1 MELLRSA
8 LTRLEQALEDQLSS
22 KNTLQESI
30 ANAMGA
36 LRDAAMQ
43 IHSLNGKD
51 EALETWSDV
60 NEAGHTCSKTTSLA
74 FDHKQVYDWIKA
86 SSGKPVRNIKLLW
99 RGTEHG
105 FTAAAFHQ
113 RCDGI
118 PNTLTVMRNS
128 ANSKVCGAYTD
139 VAFHSSGAYI
149 PGQVGKS
156 FLFSVSTAG
165 QVTQH
170 LLQKGQYALC
180 GNAAYGP
187 IFGSGHD
194 LLVCDNCNSQNN
206 CGSNLPH
213 SYQGGDCNTLMG
225 TPNFTL
231 DQIETYQVEF

>member
-30 ANAMGA
+30 DNAMGA

-60 NEAGHTCSKTTSLA
+60 NGTGGTGSKATSLA
-74 FDHKQVYDWIKA
+74 FDHNQVFDWIEA
-86 SSGKPVRNIKLLW
+86 SSGKPVRCLKLLW

-105 FTAAAFHQ
+105 FTSAAFHR
-113 RCDGI
+113 RCDNV
-118 PNTLTVMRNS
+118 PNTLTALRNS

-139 VAFHSSGAYI
+139 VAFNSSGGYI
-149 PGQVGKS
+149 RGQLGKS
-156 FLFSVSTAG
+156 FLFSVSATG
-165 QVTQH
+165 HVTQH
-170 LLQKGQYALC
+170 PLNDGPHAVYDDAGC
-180 GNAAYGP
+180 GP
-187 IFGSGHD
+187 SFGGGHD
-194 LLVCDNCNSQNN
+194 LHVCDNCNSQNSSY
-206 CGSNLPH
+206 SNLGH
-213 SYQGGDCNTLMG
+213 GYRGGDCNTLMG
-225 TPNFTL
+225 SESFTL